1 MRRFVTLW
9 ALAVVSTLG
18 AVHGAFEDRPFS
30 ARSAGLGD
38 AAVAS
43 AGGPDS
49 AYENP
54 AGLAR
59 TNHFG
64 VSLGHTDLLG
74 LSEMPRHTVSAV
86 FPVGERTVWGTYG
99 IDFGSRLYREREAA
113 LALGWAMDST
123 SAVGLAIKGQQLS
136 VDRYG
141 RAAAWQMDAGWWG
154 RPLPLVGVGVVVRNA
169 TQSRLR
175 GMPEKSP
182 AVFLAGVQSDFWKG
196 APAFL
201 AVRRDAGGAA
211 EWRLGQEI
219 FLRPTAVFRMGY
231 RSAPARWGLG
241 WGFVFSPWSLDYAF
255 LTHPNLPDQHQF
267 NFTWRGKARVPSDS
281 P

>member
-1 MRRFVTLW
+1 MRRYALWW
-9 ALAVVSTLG
+9 ALGAVSTLG

-59 TNHFG
+59 TNQSG

-74 LSEMPRHTVSAV
+74 MSDMPRNTVSAV
-86 FPVGERTVWGTYG
+86 FPFPGRAAWGLYG
-99 IDFGSRLYREREAA
+99 VDFGSNVYREREAA
-113 LALGWAMDST
+113 LAAGWSLDST
-123 SAVGLAIKGQQLS
+123 SAVGAAIKGQQLS

-141 RAAAWQMDAGWWG
+141 RASAWQIDVGWWG
-154 RPLPLVGVGVVVRNA
+154 RPLPGVAAGVVVRNA

-175 GMPEKSP
+175 GLPEKSP
-182 AVFLAGVQSDFWKG
+182 AVFLAGVESDFWKG

-201 AVRRDAGGAA
+201 AIRRDAGGSA

-219 FLRPTAVFRMGY
+219 FLRSTAVFRMGY

-267 NFTWRGKARVPSDS
+267 NFTWRGKARVRSDF